1 LSSQVG
7 MIAVVVVT
15 RNRMQL
21 LQRCVGAVLGQTR
34 PPGLVVVVDNASADA
49 TPTLFQEGPFAADP
63 RIDFLRLPDNSGGA
77 GGFHAGMA
85 RALARGAQW
94 VWVMDDDACPDA
106 DALAAL
112 LAVGPRP
119 DAIYGAAVLADE
131 GDAGELVWPVQP
143 LDGGSPGQ
151 TALRNADLPWL
162 PVPTANVPFLGLLVH
177 RDLIERIGLP
187 DAEFFLSGD
196 DAEFCARARA
206 RGGAVFVVP
215 AAVIRHPPVPRLC
228 LRIGARVVCVLRLA
242 PWRRYYDVRN
252 RLIIARRYFGVR
264 LWTEALP
271 GTLLR
276 WLLTLILQPNRL
288 AQSRAYVK
296 GIRDGLAGRTG
307 RLWPPP

>member
-1 LSSQVG
+1 

-15 RNRMQL
+15 RNRMRL

-49 TPTLFQEGPFAADP
+49 APTLFQEGPFAADP

-112 LAVGPRP
+112 LSVDPRP

-131 GDAGELVWPVQP
+131 GDMGELVWPVQP

-151 TALRNADLPWL
+151 TALRTADLPWL
-162 PVPTANVPFLGLLVH
+162 PVSVANVPFLGLLLH
-177 RDLIERIGLP
+177 CELIERIGLP
-187 DAEFFLSGD
+187 DAGFFLSGD
-196 DAEFCARARA
+196 DAEFCVRA
-206 RGGAVFVVP
+206 RGSGFRGPRRGNSPSFRSPSLSAHRCSRCLCTVARFV
-215 AAVIRHPPVPRLC
+215 
-228 LRIGARVVCVLRLA
+228 A
-242 PWRRYYDVRN
+242 P
-252 RLIIARRYFGVR
+252 
-264 LWTEALP
+264 
-271 GTLLR
+271 LLR
-276 WLLTLILQPNRL
+276 R
-288 AQSRAYVK
+288 AQSSHHRPP
-296 GIRDGLAGRTG
+296 L
-307 RLWPPP
+307 LWSAFFGPRPCLVRCCVGSLP